1 MGTEKPD
8 NLEDSLEN
16 QRKMSSVSYNVYDTI
31 TSTTSDSSNAY
42 FVYDT
47 ISSTATGMTMLGAE
61 GSTLNDSYLDLAHHE
76 NDDKHT
82 ATNREDIEKMG
93 SKDKTYSNMTAAW
106 VRGRKQGACGKLK
119 KSLKAKL
126 PILSWLPKYQT
137 DSAVSDAIA
146 GVTVG
151 LTVIPQGIA
160 YAVVAG
166 LPPQYGLY
174 SAFMGCFTYCVFG
187 SAKDITIGPTAI
199 MALMTN
205 TYAQYGPE
213 YAVLLSFLSGLIILL
228 CGLLRLGF
236 LIDFISVPV
245 IAGFTSAAALTIA
258 SGQWKSLLGLSIDPH
273 HKSHTHA
280 GVIDYYID
288 IFSNIG
294 TVRWQDALLGLC
306 CSVLLLSLRAINRS
320 NWFKPIKGESPSSI
334 QKMTNKLPAKSLF
347 ILDKIVWFICTARNA
362 IIVII
367 CLLLSWCLD
376 PELHSCKTHPNE
388 CVFSLTGSIQ
398 SGLPAFQPPPFFILA
413 NSTQNGTYPEETI
426 GFGEMAGK
434 LGSAIIIIPII
445 AILESVAIAKAFAAG
460 KPVDAS
466 QEMVA
471 LGICNIFGSFV
482 QSMPTTGSF
491 SRTAVNSAS
500 GVKTSLG
507 GIYTGGL
514 VILCLAFLM
523 PYCAFIPKASLA
535 AVIITAVIFSVEHHL
550 VKPMWRSKK
559 IDLLPGFVCFMVGLF
574 CELEM
579 GIFSGIGIHLVIV
592 LYHTARPG
600 VLVEVKQVPGARQHY
615 LSIRPDQG
623 IVFPSVSYI
632 RNLVSKAAI
641 KQGQSKMIVVIDCS
655 HMSQADFTA
664 AEGFHAML
672 SDFQARHQ
680 QVYWQAANPGVIAT
694 LKAIVGEDLKLIS
707 GPIELAGSRLESPK
721 LGLQIAH
728 NVSTLGTITEMV
740 TISEEIPESK
750 ETPVTS
756 DTPNLRRFTVS
767 PPENKV

>member
-8 NLEDSLEN
+8 NLEDTLEN
-16 QRKMSSVSYNVYDTI
+16 HRKMSSVSYNVYDTI

-61 GSTLNDSYLDLAHHE
+61 GTTLNDSYLDLAHHDTDE
-76 NDDKHT
+76 KP
-82 ATNREDIEKMG
+82 RGDIEKHG
-93 SKDKTYSNMTAAW
+93 ESDKTYSHMTAAW
-106 VRGRKQGACGKLK
+106 LRGRKQGAWGKLK
-119 KSLKAKL
+119 KSVKAKL
-126 PILSWLPKYQT
+126 PILTWLPKYQT
-137 DSAVSDAIA
+137 DSAVSDMIA

-205 TYAQYGPE
+205 TYAQYGPQ
-213 YAVLLSFLSGLIILL
+213 YAVLLSFLAGIIILI

-258 SGQWKSLLGLSIDPH
+258 SGQWKSLLGLSIDSH

-288 IFSNIG
+288 IVHNIE
-294 TVRWQDALLGLC
+294 TIRWQDAVLGLC
-306 CSVLLLSLRAINRS
+306 CSVILLSLRAINRS
-320 NWFKPIKGESPSSI
+320 AWFKPIKAEDSPSCI
-334 QKMTNKLPAKSLF
+334 QKLTNKLPAKSLF

-362 IIVII
+362 IIVIL
-367 CLLLSWCLD
+367 CLLLSWYLD
-376 PELHSCKTHPNE
+376 PALHSCKTQPDQ
-388 CVFSLTGSIQ
+388 CVFSLTGTIQ
-398 SGLPAFQPPPFFILA
+398 SGLPSFQPPSFSILA
-413 NSTQNGTYPEETI
+413 NSTRNGTYPMEDI
-426 GFGEMAGK
+426 SFGDMVGK

-445 AILESVAIAKAFAAG
+445 AILESVAIAKAFAGG

-507 GIYTGGL
+507 GVYTGGL

-523 PYCAFIPKASLA
+523 PFCAFIPKATLA
-535 AVIITAVIFSVEHHL
+535 AVIITAVIFSVEHHV

-559 IDLLPGFVCFMVGLF
+559 IDLLPGIVCFIVGLF
-574 CELEM
+574 FELEM

-600 VLVEVKQVPGARQHY
+600 VVVEVKQVPGARQHY

-641 KQGQSKMIVVIDCS
+641 KQGQSKMIVVLDCS

-672 SDFQARHQ
+672 SDFKARHQ
-680 QVYWQAANPGVIAT
+680 QVYWQAANKGVVAT
-694 LKAIVGEDLKLIS
+694 LRAIVGEDLKLIS
-707 GPIELAGSRLESPK
+707 GPIELASSKQGSPK
-721 LGLQIAH
+721 PG
-728 NVSTLGTITEMV
+728 LGTITEMV
-740 TISEEIPESK
+740 TISEDFSEAKEVAVGSES
-750 ETPVTS
+750 TS
-756 DTPNLRRFTVS
+756 LRFKVS
-767 PPENKV
+767 PPDQQV

>member
-8 NLEDSLEN
+8 NLEEALEN

-47 ISSTATGMTMLGAE
+47 ISSTATGMTMLGPE
-61 GSTLNDSYLDLAHHE
+61 GGNLHDSYLDLAA
-76 NDDKHT
+76 NDDDRTSAAH
-82 ATNREDIEKMG
+82 RDDPEKLG
-93 SKDKTYSNMTAAW
+93 SMDKSCSNMTAAW
-106 VRGRKQGACGKLK
+106 LRGRRRGGTAKVK

-126 PILSWLPKYQT
+126 PILSWLPQYNL
-137 DSAVSDAIA
+137 DSAISDAIA

-187 SAKDITIGPTAI
+187 SAKDVTIGPTAI

-213 YAVLLSFLSGLIILL
+213 YAVLLSFLAGFVILL
-228 CGLLRLGF
+228 CGLFRLGF

-258 SGQWKSLLGLSIDPH
+258 SGQWKSLLGLHIDPH

-288 IFSNIG
+288 IFRNAETI
-294 TVRWQDALLGLC
+294 RWQDTLLGISC
-306 CSVLLLSLRAINRS
+306 AVVLLSLRAINRT
-320 NWFKPIKGESPSSI
+320 NWFKPIKGDSSSFI
-334 QKMTNKLPAKSLF
+334 QRTTNKMPAKVLF
-347 ILDKIVWFICTARNA
+347 IVDKVVWFICTARNA
-362 IIVII
+362 IVVII
-367 CLLLSWCLD
+367 CLLLSWSLD
-376 PELHSCKTHPNE
+376 PELHDCKKYPDE

-398 SGLPAFQPPPFFILA
+398 GGLPAFQPPPFSILA
-413 NSTQNGTYPEETI
+413 NSTSNGTYPSDDI
-426 GFGEMAGK
+426 AFGDMVSK

-466 QEMVA
+466 QEMIA

-500 GVKTSLG
+500 GVKTSFG

-523 PYCAFIPKASLA
+523 PYCAFIPKATLA
-535 AVIITAVIFSVEHHL
+535 AVIMTAVIFSVEHH
-550 VKPMWRSKK
+550 VIKPMWKSKR
-559 IDLLPGFVCFMVGLF
+559 IDLLPGFVCFIVGLF
-574 CELEM
+574 YELEM
-579 GIFSGIGIHLVIV
+579 GIFSGIGVHLMIV

-600 VLVEVKQVPGARQHY
+600 VTVEVKQVPGARQHF

-632 RNLVSKAAI
+632 RNLINKAAV
-641 KQGQSKMIVVIDCS
+641 KQGNSKMIVVVDCS
-655 HMSQADFTA
+655 HISQTDFTA
-664 AEGFHAML
+664 AEGFQAML
-672 SDFQARHQ
+672 ADFKQRGQ
-680 QVYWQAANPGVIAT
+680 LVYWQATNQGVVAT
-694 LKAIVGEDLKLIS
+694 LRAIMGEELKLIQ
-707 GPIELAGSRLESPK
+707 GPIELGSSKQESPK
-721 LGLQIAH
+721 PVLS
-728 NVSTLGTITEMV
+728 NTEMK
-740 TISEEIPESK
+740 TISEETGSAVLRKNSPKEIPKSFA
-750 ETPVTS
+750 T
-756 DTPNLRRFTVS
+756 FY
-767 PPENKV
+767 